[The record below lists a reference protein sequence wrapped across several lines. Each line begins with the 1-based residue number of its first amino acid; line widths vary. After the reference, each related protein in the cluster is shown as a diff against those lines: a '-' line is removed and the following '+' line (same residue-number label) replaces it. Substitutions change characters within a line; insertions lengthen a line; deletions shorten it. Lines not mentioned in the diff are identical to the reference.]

1 MVVVL
6 VLLVLILVMVMMVV
20 LVLLVLILIVVMV
33 VVLVLF
39 FLILIVIIGCQDF
52 FQNLLLQVCGSLD
65 SIEDHSAVELG
76 DRSCDDRG
84 VFIDGTKQLHA
95 LVDLLCADL
104 VSPAQDDRSCVSNL
118 IVKEF
123 SEVLEIDFAL
133 CGIHDRHS
141 TVQMHLGMLGRVID
155 GAHDV

>member
-1 MVVVL
+1 
-6 VLLVLILVMVMMVV
+6 MVM
-20 LVLLVLILIVVMV
+20 
-33 VVLVLF
+33 LVLF
-39 FLILIVIIGCQDF
+39 VLILIVIIGCKDF
-52 FQNLLLQVCGSLD
+52 FQNLLLQVRRSLD

-84 VFIDGTKQLHA
+84 VFIDGTKQLHT
-95 LVDLLCADL
+95 LVNLLCADL
-104 VSPAQDDRSCVSNL
+104 VSPAQDDRSGVSDL

-123 SEVLEIDFAL
+123 SEVLEIDFAF
-133 CGIHDRHS
+133 CGIHDCNS